1 MNRSLLDLICCPA
14 CKGELQTTLADP
26 GIPIIQDST
35 LECLSCSEKY
45 AIKNGLPILIKANL
59 QSASEQDWLGRQDT
73 ARRTIRADRVWYLI
87 SNLAG
92 ALVLPLLMVFAWSI
106 DLWLLLRRSE
116 IPFSI
121 ADVRGLFWWHL
132 RHRRPYQHLRML
144 EHAMA
149 LNLIRSW
156 RGSGNDSPVILDIG
170 AEKSLFCSYLA
181 HLGYRAIG
189 LDLDQEQMRWQLA
202 RSNQGNSQRAGKLD
216 FVVGSAT
223 ELPFKDGVL
232 NATAISVIEHIED
245 DRRAFSEI
253 GRVIG
258 TGHRAIVSFLYQ
270 DLPLSAGQKESA
282 WKRAREHHPA
292 YGTPRDPEN
301 HILEPSR
308 GRIGREILFWKKLNR
323 RAKRLVRFT
332 RLFEHSM
339 LFDYFVYVRLTRI
352 EEALYPGKQANV
364 FAGRTHAFQWIFELR
379 RDPEQLDS

>member
-26 GIPIIQDST
+26 NIPTIQNGT
-35 LECLSCSEKY
+35 LTCASCAEQY
-45 AIKNGLPILIKANL
+45 AVKNGLPILIKTDL
-59 QSASEQDWLGRQDT
+59 QSVSEQDWLGRQVT
-73 ARRTIRADRVWYLI
+73 ARRAIRADRVWYLI

-92 ALVLPLLMVFAWSI
+92 ALALPLLLIFAWSV
-106 DLWLLLRRSE
+106 DLWLLFRRSE

-132 RHRRPYQHLRML
+132 KHRRPYQHLRML

-149 LNLIRSW
+149 LNFIQSW
-156 RGSGNDSPVILDIG
+156 SGCGNERPVILDIG

-189 LDLDQEQMRWQLA
+189 LDLDREQMQWQLA
-202 RSNQGNSQRAGKLD
+202 RSNQRDLQRAGNLD

-223 ELPFKDGVL
+223 ELPVKDGAL
-232 NATAISVIEHIED
+232 NAIAISVIEHIED
-245 DRRAFSEI
+245 DRQAFAEI

-258 TGHRAIVSFLYQ
+258 TAHRAIVSFLYQ
-270 DLPLSAGQKESA
+270 EFPLSAGQKEAA

-292 YGTPRDPEN
+292 YGTPRDPQN
-301 HILEPSR
+301 HILAPSR
-308 GRIGREILFWKKLNR
+308 AKISREVLFWKKFNR
-323 RAKRLVRFT
+323 RVKRLVRLT

-339 LFDYFVYVRLTRI
+339 LFDYFVYVRLARV
-352 EEALYPGKQANV
+352 EEAIYPGKQANV
-364 FAGRTHAFQWIFELR
+364 AAGRTQAFQWIFELR
-379 RDPEQLDS
+379 RS